1 MQSKG
6 EIFSIAEEL
15 ITCDLCGSNS
25 IRWKGLE
32 HVLQME
38 KITWNSHMVLP
49 VTLSRRLV
57 MKAKISNMIQ
67 KNTLN
72 KLSLKLHKHLK
83 ARSKQYWDHIL
94 SKLLVEGKY

>member
-38 KITWNSHMVLP
+38 KIT
-49 VTLSRRLV
+49 
-57 MKAKISNMIQ
+57 
-67 KNTLN
+67 
-72 KLSLKLHKHLK
+72 
-83 ARSKQYWDHIL
+83 
-94 SKLLVEGKY
+94 